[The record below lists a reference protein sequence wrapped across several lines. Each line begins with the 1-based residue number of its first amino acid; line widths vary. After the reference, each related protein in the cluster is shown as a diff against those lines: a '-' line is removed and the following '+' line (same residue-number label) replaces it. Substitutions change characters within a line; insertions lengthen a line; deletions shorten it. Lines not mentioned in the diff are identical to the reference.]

1 MPEPTS
7 ATPNTPQTPELT
19 GFAKDVGGDWDKAAE
34 RFHNV
39 THQNIALQRQLQE
52 VSQQM
57 EAVRQANNQQMRGP
71 AYLDTLATEL
81 GVQPNVIA
89 GALAEIA
96 APMVRQAVAPITET
110 LAARSHLATTLPD
123 YIKNESDIFAWATSQ
138 PELMQEVLPALRSTQ
153 PGQATLAARLLY
165 REWQAAN
172 PPKNAVPADPPPGAQ
187 MPALGG
193 GGNPTHAANAA
204 QSDANAKAFGER
216 LKAAVMS
223 RDARHVAGDLF
234 ADTQWI
240 APPGFQAS

>member
-7 ATPNTPQTPELT
+7 AIPNQPQTPELT

-52 VSQQM
+52 LGQQM
-57 EAVRQANNQQMRGP
+57 EAVRQANVAQMRGP

-89 GALAEIA
+89 GALAEVA

-110 LAARSHLATTLPD
+110 LAARSHLAQSLPD
-123 YIKNESDIFAWATSQ
+123 YIRNEADIFTWATTQ
-138 PELMQEVLPALRSTQ
+138 PELMQEVLPALRSSQ

-172 PPKNAVPADPPPGAQ
+172 PPKNATSAEPPPGAQ
-187 MPALGG
+187 MPSLGG
-193 GGNPTHAANAA
+193 GGNPTQAATAA
-204 QSDANAKAFGER
+204 TTDAAAKAFGER
-216 LKAAVMS
+216 LKHAMITH
-223 RDARHVAGDLF
+223 DARHVAGDLF
-234 ADTQWI
+234 SGTQWI
-240 APPGFQAS
+240 APPGFAAS